1 MKDYVADDNFI
12 SINSNIPFRI
22 FSKVIDFQLKC
33 PDINLIKI
41 SLNKRIVRIN
51 NMIDVIDFK
60 ITDGYNNYTYYKRAC
75 WKEVKLN
82 VFVRI

>member
-1 MKDYVADDNFI
+1 MTDYVTYYNFI
-12 SINSNIPFRI
+12 SISSNIPFRI

-33 PDINLIKI
+33 PDINLSKI

-51 NMIDVIDFK
+51 DRIDVIDFTV
-60 ITDGYNNYTYYKRAC
+60 TDGFNNYTYYKKSC

-82 VFVRI
+82 AFIKL